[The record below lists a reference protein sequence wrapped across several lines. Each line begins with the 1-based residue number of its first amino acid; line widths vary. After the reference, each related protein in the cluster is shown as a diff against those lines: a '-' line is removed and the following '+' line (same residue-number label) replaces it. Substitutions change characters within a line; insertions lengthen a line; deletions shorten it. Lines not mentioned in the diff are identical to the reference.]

1 MGNLTDPQTLSA
13 LAGVLLALVQLV
25 RLLVLAHRGQPLPV
39 TEGDDTPPQTPPD
52 GPAAALPLGRS

>member
-39 TEGDDTPPQTPPD
+39 TEGDDTPPQIE
-52 GPAAALPLGRS
+52 PAAGSAASALDRP

>member
-25 RLLVLAHRGQPLPV
+25 RLLVLAHRGAELPAL
-39 TEGDDTPPQTPPD
+39 EDGDTPPQTPPD
-52 GPAAALPLGRS
+52 APAAAAAL